1 MTPRASRVCHCRVCG
16 ARRSLQIFAPLMLR
30 EIRGQSPAVA
40 QTICHGD
47 LICVV
52 MVISIEPEHCVRVRT
67 RRSSASVT
75 VCRYIGILGS
85 RYNRYLCL
93 LQQEAGVTTCR
104 ACLVWLNQTSSTAEV
119 HTAHVTMQRLQLTR
133 KTIKCSSEVRH
144 AVCQGHS
151 DTVCT
156 RNPKALQ

>member
-1 MTPRASRVCHCRVCG
+1 MYVLC
-16 ARRSLQIFAPLMLR
+16 LQIFVPLMLR
-30 EIRGQSPAVA
+30 EIRGQSPAAA

-47 LICVV
+47 LNCVV

-67 RRSSASVT
+67 YRSSASVT

-104 ACLVWLNQTSSTAEV
+104 ACLVWLNQTSSAAAV

-133 KTIKCSSEVRH
+133 KTIKCSSECGTLYAKD
-144 AVCQGHS
+144 AVTQYTQPEGS
-151 DTVCT
+151 PIEFNITSS
-156 RNPKALQ
+156 NLAL